1 MGRTGVKRMI
11 AAIAIALGYLA
22 SSSAPASADLVGH
35 FSTFSITCAGNVFE
49 IVSKPGSSN
58 VVTVNGVPSNSI
70 SILMGITV
78 TVDGL
83 IVFEFHKPYT
93 SNQSDR
99 TAICTENGDP
109 PGVIVVA
116 EVKFTPGP

>member
-1 MGRTGVKRMI
+1 MKRSV
-11 AAIAIALGYLA
+11 IAIALALVYLA
-22 SSSAPASADLVGH
+22 SAAKPVSADPIQH
-35 FSTFSITCAGNVFE
+35 FSTFSITCAGTVFE

-99 TAICTENGDP
+99 IAICTENGDP
-109 PGVIVVA
+109 PGVVVVA

>member
-1 MGRTGVKRMI
+1 MKRSV
-11 AAIAIALGYLA
+11 IAIALALVYLA
-22 SSSAPASADLVGH
+22 SAAKPVSADPIQH
-35 FSTFSITCAGNVFE
+35 FSTFSITCAGTVFE

-58 VVTVNGVPSNSI
+58 VVTV
-70 SILMGITV
+70 
-78 TVDGL
+78 
-83 IVFEFHKPYT
+83 
-93 SNQSDR
+93 NQSDR

>member
-1 MGRTGVKRMI
+1 MGRTGVKRMVAAVVI
-11 AAIAIALGYLA
+11 AFGYLA

-58 VVTVNGVPSNSI
+58 VVTVHGGRSNSI

-78 TVDGL
+78 TVDGV
-83 IVFEFHKPYT
+83 IVFEVHKPYT
-93 SNQSDR
+93 LNESDR
-99 TAICTENGDP
+99 TASG
-109 PGVIVVA
+109 
-116 EVKFTPGP
+116 